1 MLHFQQHQTWPPEL
15 HLSADSQH
23 MSSSNLAESRSFHEN
38 SAPPYLDPNGGLDFA
53 ADQNLHEV
61 ISHGTE
67 EEIIHLLSS
76 GISVN
81 IQDTLNNSPL
91 HTAISRG
98 DIGIVKSLLDYGAN
112 VDAIGFKGKTVLHM
126 AVGSKGI
133 VKLLLKHQPALQIQD
148 DEGNTVL
155 HYMLLIKDWWKD
167 LEVIATMKTMLSFG
181 AEVNITNKIGESPL
195 HRLVANVTPSP
206 YYPYLDVL
214 FEFLNHQ
221 PDVRSPMR
229 NGSTL
234 FSVFLDNSG
243 ILSKDEPSKVEFQCM
258 ENFLMAGADPN
269 IRFHSSPLL
278 HYCLQNGNI
287 RQGGYWTPFLSRL
300 VQTAKLEEMGH
311 LGDYPL
317 HLILSRGPYKNGRNQ
332 EISTITAC
340 LIAQNANV
348 NQINRA
354 GAAPLEIWLANT
366 SGIRPDFIE
375 VTQLLIKAGA
385 STTTFTSTGKT
396 LFNLAAGLPEYYQT
410 PLIKALL
417 EGDISSPHDETDV
430 TDIAARPEWV
440 GVWRRAWQ
448 QRLWRLFKLR
458 LVELEQSPSLPKNT
472 KFRECAFLVIAEYHL
487 KRHMAKLKL
496 WQTGDLGK
504 ESVKEDYEEYC
515 TILRDCRERN
525 AEVDPSWYKW
535 LLDLMDFT

>member
-15 HLSADSQH
+15 HLSADDSQH
-23 MSSSNLAESRSFHEN
+23 MSSSNLTESRSFHEN
-38 SAPPYLDPNGGLDFA
+38 LAPPYLDPNGGLGFA
-53 ADQNLHEV
+53 ANQNLHEV

-67 EEIIHLLSS
+67 EEITNLLSS

-81 IQDTLNNSPL
+81 TRDALNNSPL

-98 DIGIVKSLLDYGAN
+98 DIGIVKSLLNYGAN
-112 VDAIGFKGKTVLHM
+112 VDATGFKGKTALHL
-126 AVGSKGI
+126 AVNSNRI
-133 VKLLLKHQPALQIQD
+133 LKLLLKHQPALQIQD

-155 HYMLLIKDWWKD
+155 HYMLLIKDWWD
-167 LEVIATMKTMLSFG
+167 LDVRETMKTMLSFG
-181 AEVNITNKIGESPL
+181 ADVNITNKIGESPL
-195 HRLVANVTPSP
+195 HRLVANITSSSWYSYMDMV
-206 YYPYLDVL
+206 
-214 FEFLNHQ
+214 FEFLNHE

-234 FSVFLDNSG
+234 FVVFLDNSN
-243 ILSKDEPSKVEFQCM
+243 ILSKDEPLKVEFQCM
-258 ENFLMAGADPN
+258 EKFLMAGADSN
-269 IRFHSSPLL
+269 IILHSSPLL
-278 HYCLQNGNI
+278 HYYLKYGNI
-287 RQGGYWTPFLSRL
+287 REGGSWKPFLSL
-300 VQTAKLEEMGH
+300 LLQTAKLEEVGP

-317 HLILSRGPYKNGRNQ
+317 HLILSRWCYSSGQKQ
-332 EISTITAC
+332 AISTITAC

-354 GAAPLEIWLANT
+354 GAAPLETWLANT
-366 SGIRPDFIE
+366 SGNRPDLIE
-375 VTQLLIKAGA
+375 VTLLLIKAGA

-396 LFNLAAGLPEYYQT
+396 LFDLVTDLPDFYGIA
-410 PLIKALL
+410 LIKALL
-417 EGDISSPHDETDV
+417 EGDISSLYDD

-448 QRLWRLFKLR
+448 QRLWRLVRLR
-458 LVELEQSPSLPKNT
+458 FVELEQSPSLPKNA
-472 KFRECAFLVIAEYHL
+472 KFGECAFLVIAVHHL

-515 TILRDCRERN
+515 AILRDCRERN